1 MVRFLNQNG
10 ALQKW
15 GLERHPPSKR
25 SQSSHAS
32 GQWGCLT
39 FEQYCGNATSLVL
52 GCGAR

>member
-15 GLERHPPSKR
+15 GLDRHQPSKR

-32 GQWGCLT
+32 GQWDCPT

-52 GCGAR
+52 GGGAR